1 MPYVEGDG
9 EFLSMS
15 IEDIL
20 SGLEGDFE
28 NRLELFRDRF
38 QRS

>member
-1 MPYVEGDG
+1 MPYLTSDG
-9 EFLSMS
+9 APVSMS

-28 NRLELFRDRF
+28 NRLELFRDRVR
-38 QRS
+38 RS